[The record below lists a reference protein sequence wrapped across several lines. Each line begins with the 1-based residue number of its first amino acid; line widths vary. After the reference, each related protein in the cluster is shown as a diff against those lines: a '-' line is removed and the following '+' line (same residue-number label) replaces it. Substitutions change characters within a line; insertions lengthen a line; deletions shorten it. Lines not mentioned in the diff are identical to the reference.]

1 MTTFEET
8 VKCPD
13 CGSRSVEL
21 DDNRGEL
28 ICKDCG
34 LVIED
39 NIIDPGPDWR
49 NYQGQEDA
57 SRVGA
62 PDNPLIHDKGRGSD
76 FNWREA
82 TGKQKSQFYR
92 MDRWQRNSR
101 MGSSKDRSLAT
112 AFQML
117 KRIGHQMGA
126 GQNVINATADIY
138 RAAVDA
144 DLIKGRSIDSILAA
158 SLYGGCREV
167 GHPRTLAEISRW
179 SRVGQKEVGSTWRLL
194 AKSLKIRTR
203 PPEPENFLGR
213 FCSEL
218 GLKPETEAAARELI
232 DKLKSK
238 DFSNGRSP
246 VVVCAGAI
254 YVAAALSKQRR
265 TQREISEIT
274 DVTEVSI
281 RNCYKALTDI
291 LEIDFD

>member
-1 MTTFEET
+1 MSYEDT

-13 CGSRSVEL
+13 CVSRNVEL

-28 ICKDCG
+28 ICKECG

-49 NYQGQEDA
+49 NYQGQEDS

-62 PDNPLIHDKGRGSD
+62 PDNPLVHDKGRGTD

-82 TGKQKSQFYR
+82 KGKTRSAFFR
-92 MDRWQRNSR
+92 MDRWQRTTR
-101 MGSSKDRSLAT
+101 LGSSKDRSLAT

-126 GQNVINATADIY
+126 GSSVINATADIY

-158 SLYGGCREV
+158 ALYGGCRET
-167 GHPRTLAEISRW
+167 GNPRTLAEISRW
-179 SRVGQKEVGSTWRLL
+179 SRVGQKEIGSTWRLL

-203 PPEPENFLGR
+203 PPEPEAFLGR

-218 GLKPETEAAARELI
+218 GLKPDTERVARELI
-232 DKLKSK
+232 VKLKEK

-246 VVVCAGAI
+246 VVVCAGSI
-254 YVAAALSKQRR
+254 YVAAAMNKQRR

-281 RNCYKALTDI
+281 RNCYKAL
-291 LEIDFD
+291 IDLLDMTLD